1 MPGPVYTP
9 LVARLPS
16 TVPFVGP
23 ETQERARGAAFAARL
38 GANES
43 VFGPSPKA
51 IKAMEAA
58 AADVWKYCDPENHDL
73 RVALAQHHGVRPEN
87 ICVGEGIDG
96 MFGYLNRML
105 VEEGVTVV
113 TSDGAYPTFNF
124 HVAGYGGT
132 LAKAPFVDDKEDPDS
147 LIDLAKQEK
156 AALIYIA
163 NPDNPMGSW
172 HSAETMQGM
181 IEAVPDGALLCLDEA
196 YIDFAPDGAAP
207 AIDVSDRR
215 VIRFRTFS
223 KAYGMAGARVGYA
236 IAHADLATAFNKVRN
251 HFGVNRIAQAGALA
265 ALADQDYL
273 REVKAK
279 VAASRDLIA
288 AIAAENGLRALP
300 SATNFVTIDCG
311 RDGAFAKAVLEE
323 LIARNIFVRM
333 PFVAPQN
340 RCIRV
345 SAGEP
350 EDMGLFAEALPAAL
364 AAAA

>member
-1 MPGPVYTP
+1 MPGPIFTP
-9 LVARLPS
+9 LVASLPS

-23 ETQERARGAAFAARL
+23 ETQERAKGATFAARL

-51 IKAMEAA
+51 IEAMKAA
-58 AADVWKYCDPENHDL
+58 AVDVWKYCDPENHDL
-73 RVALAQHHGVRPEN
+73 RVALAKHHGVRPEN
-87 ICVGEGIDG
+87 IMVGEGIDG

-105 VEEGVTVV
+105 VEDGVTVV

-124 HVAGYGGT
+124 HVAGYGGN
-132 LAKAPFVDDKEDPDS
+132 LVKAPFVDDREDPES
-147 LIDLAKQEK
+147 LINLARAEN

-172 HSAETMQGM
+172 HSADVMQSM

-196 YIDFAPDGAAP
+196 YIEFAPEGVAP
-207 AIDVSDRR
+207 AIDVTDQR

-223 KAYGMAGARVGYA
+223 KAYGMAGARIGYA
-236 IAHADLATAFNKVRN
+236 IAHEDLATAFNKVRN

-273 REVKAK
+273 REVKAR
-279 VAASRDLIA
+279 VAASRDLIS
-288 AIAAENGLRALP
+288 AIAAENGLQALP
-300 SATNFVTIDCG
+300 SATNFVAIDCG
-311 RDGAFAKAVLEE
+311 RDGAFAKSVLDE

-345 SAGEP
+345 SAGQP
-350 EDMGLFAEALPAAL
+350 EDMGLLAEHLPAAL
-364 AAAA
+364 AAAT